1 LISFYS
7 QVDAV
12 LLAAKEYGDIYSLKV
27 MDQTMIVLNSPTA
40 IRDVIDK
47 HASASSSRPKSILA
61 DMITPN
67 NLNLGTGRYGS
78 SAD

>member
-1 LISFYS
+1 
-7 QVDAV
+7 
-12 LLAAKEYGDIYSLKV
+12 LLAAKEYGDIFSLKV

-47 HASASSSRPKSILA
+47 HGAASSNRPKSILA

-67 NLNLGTGRYGS
+67 NLNLGTGRYGLS
-78 SAD
+78 SDYQSQTS